1 MKQKTD
7 EQPFAR
13 LFALS
18 PMRLWE
24 ELVRNILKVPVFVGW
39 LFFILIRNF
48 DFQIK
53 KERIALNRKKSIFKR
68 DYANMDKHALCNV

>member
-48 DFQIK
+48 
-53 KERIALNRKKSIFKR
+53 ALNRKKSIFKR

>member
-18 PMRLWE
+18 PVRLWE

-48 DFQIK
+48 DFQKGVHCIK
-53 KERIALNRKKSIFKR
+53 QKKISIFKR

>member
-24 ELVRNILKVPVFVGW
+24 DFVRNILKVPAFVGW

-48 DFQIK
+48 DFQKGAHCIK
-53 KERIALNRKKSIFKR
+53 QKEINL
-68 DYANMDKHALCNV
+68 